1 MSSINGSHGTVT
13 KADLYRGCYCQYNVR
28 AQYNV
33 HARPSAT
40 GSHKLT
46 CIPTTKCMYRWPSLL
61 GASKLGCTKT
71 HLGTC
76 DATAAVLAGGGE
88 DDINHELHVQG
99 NRRRATWRPR
109 AGSIPSSPPGLQRVN
124 RSWEGGRWK

>member
-13 KADLYRGCYCQYNVR
+13 KADLHRGCYCQYNVR
-28 AQYNV
+28 AP
-33 HARPSAT
+33 PSAT

-88 DDINHELHVQG
+88 DDINHELQCG
-99 NRRRATWRPR
+99 KRSGKSPACDMAAPR
-109 AGSIPSSPPGLQRVN
+109 GLD
-124 RSWEGGRWK
+124 SELASGAPESE